1 MGSGR
6 LVCLWVIALASLGLG
21 CSGDN
26 GGASKPSGTKTGG
39 TTSKQGGAIGSGGGP
54 GGGGVLGAGGSS
66 GAGGNSTSGGAIGS
80 GGSPGGGGVL
90 GAGGSSGRGG
100 NSTSGGAIGSG
111 GNPGGGG
118 VLGTGGSSGRGGN
131 STTGG
136 ATGLGGI
143 GGTAGATV
151 TGGTSGSGGVFGTAG
166 VTATGGATGGRSG
179 SGGGPGTGGRGTVD
193 AGQAGG
199 AGTGG
204 IGNSDAGAADA
215 GMNSPSCTGSGQTYY
230 ASPSGT
236 GTDCTLDSPCP
247 LDTAAANPK
256 PGDIVCL
263 RGGSYTSALSV
274 PTTVSGTD
282 TSWVTFAAYP
292 GELPIINGG
301 VKISG
306 KSTHIRFN
314 GIATLGGESGFANPL
329 NPSAANGPLEFI
341 NCIADMNTMNG
352 VGFHGTGGLRVSQ
365 CIVAHTGSSTTNSWS
380 SGVDLWSSK
389 GTYQD
394 TIIERTVAFENADMQ
409 KHTDGSGFCVDTNT
423 TGATFVNNIG
433 FRNGG
438 SCFRVTN
445 STSTHMINNTCY
457 ANGLDPQATA
467 PTNPGEFYASS
478 QDSTAVIYN
487 NIAVATGRGGDS
499 QAMVNFN
506 GSKQSNN
513 VTNSNGSIDFWV
525 DAAGTNPDFHLKSSA
540 TTIIGKGTTSEAP
553 SEDIGFDPKCIVKK
567 APTGTGV
574 QSWWLYSID
583 YDYIK
588 SIGGTAQCF
597 HPKARSGTPDIGAY
611 AH

>member
-1 MGSGR
+1 MRSGR
-6 LVCLWVIALASLGLG
+6 LLCMWAVVFASLGTG
-21 CSGDN
+21 CSSNNAGS
-26 GGASKPSGTKTGG
+26 SKPSNTGTGG
-39 TTSKQGGAIGSGGGP
+39 ATSERGGATGSGGRSGA
-54 GGGGVLGAGGSS
+54 GGVLGAGG
-66 GAGGNSTSGGAIGS
+66 GS
-80 GGSPGGGGVL
+80 GL
-90 GAGGSSGRGG
+90 
-100 NSTSGGAIGSG
+100 
-111 GNPGGGG
+111 
-118 VLGTGGSSGRGGN
+118 GGN

-136 ATGLGGI
+136 ATGSGGVE
-143 GGTAGATV
+143 GTAGATH
-151 TGGTSGSGGVFGTAG
+151 TGGTTGSGGTVGTAG
-166 VTATGGATGGRSG
+166 ATGMGGVTGSGGPTPTGGAESTGGRSG
-179 SGGGPGTGGRGTVD
+179 SGGQAPAGGAGAVD
-193 AGQAGG
+193 AGLAGRGGGPAGTGG

-204 IGNSDAGAADA
+204 SGNPVIDAGDA
-215 GMNSPSCTGSGQTYY
+215 GICTGSGQTYY

-236 GTDCTLDSPCP
+236 GTDCSFDSPCS
-247 LDTAAANPK
+247 LDTAAAKPK
-256 PGDIVCL
+256 AGDIVCL
-263 RGGSYTSALSV
+263 RGGTYTSALSV
-274 PTTVSGTD
+274 PTTVSGTG
-282 TSWVTFAAYP
+282 TSFVTFAAYP

-301 VKISG
+301 VKVPGTS
-306 KSTHIRFN
+306 STHIRFN
-314 GIATLGGESGFANPL
+314 GIATQGGESGFANPL

-394 TIIERTVAFENADMQ
+394 TIIERTVAFENVDMQ

-445 STSTHMINNTCY
+445 STTTHMINNTCY

-487 NIAVATGRGGDS
+487 NIAVATGKGGDS
-499 QAMVNFN
+499 QATVNFN

-513 VTNSNGSIDFWV
+513 VTNNNGSIDFWV

-540 TTIIGKGTTSEAP
+540 TTIIGKGTTTEAP
-553 SEDIGFDPKCIVKK
+553 SEDIGFDLKCITKK
-567 APTGTGV
+567 APTGSGV

-611 AH
+611 AD